1 MDPSAGRSGRQATEA
16 RGPVASEVLMQPNAS
31 RRVRRVLVVDDEL
44 EFAILMND
52 VLATLPEPLNVEIA
66 GNGRDAVEAVRR
78 AAPDLVMLDVNMPV
92 MNGLDALRHIREL
105 DPKLPDR
112 KSTRLNSSH
121 GYISYAVFCLKK
133 KKKHEEEI

>member
-1 MDPSAGRSGRQATEA
+1 
-16 RGPVASEVLMQPNAS
+16 
-31 RRVRRVLVVDDEL
+31 VLVVDDEL

-105 DPKLPDR
+105 DPKLPVVLVTATDCH
-112 KSTRLNSSH
+112 SIAEGCWSVSSATSRSPS
-121 GYISYAVFCLKK
+121 ISATSPTSWTWR
-133 KKKHEEEI
+133 

>member
-1 MDPSAGRSGRQATEA
+1 
-16 RGPVASEVLMQPNAS
+16 MQPNAS

-52 VLATLPEPLNVEIA
+52 GLATLPEPLNVEIA

-78 AAPDLVMLDVNMPV
+78 AAPDLVMLDANMPV

-105 DPKLPDR
+105 DPKLPVVLVTATDCHSIAEGLLVGVFGYLPKPIDLR
-112 KSTRLNSSH
+112 YVAHLVDLALSSRA
-121 GYISYAVFCLKK
+121 GDTTAPGGRR
-133 KKKHEEEI
+133 